1 MTPGHFRVIIRRL
14 GLYKLHPMSLV
25 CHKKTGRRNKPPARL
40 KSNKSNNK
48 LLGRVGRNIGHNTA
62 VLLSPFF
69 CIIGRHGLRFT
80 KPPGGNP

>member
-14 GLYKLHPMSLV
+14 GVHKLPPMSLV
-25 CHKKTGRRNKPPARL
+25 CHKKTGRRNKSPARL

-62 VLLSPFF
+62 VLLPPFF